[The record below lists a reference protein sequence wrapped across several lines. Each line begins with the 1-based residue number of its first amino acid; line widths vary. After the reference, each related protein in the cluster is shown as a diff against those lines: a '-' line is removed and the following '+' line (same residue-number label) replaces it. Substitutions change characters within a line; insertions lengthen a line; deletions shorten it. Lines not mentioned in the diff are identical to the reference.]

1 MGACTFTKTANTPVG
16 VWGNNRVAKGQLA
29 LSASYATGGDT
40 LDLKTVGLTE
50 LNELY
55 VNGSNALL
63 GGSGLSVA
71 LGGTKIAPLIIA
83 SDALNTEVANATNL
97 STRPLVQ
104 VLLVG
109 K

>member
-1 MGACTFTKTANTPVG
+1 MGAATFTKTANVPVG
-16 VWGNNRVAKGQLA
+16 VWGDKRVAKGQLA

-50 LNELY
+50 VTELY
-55 VNGSNALL
+55 VNASNALL
-63 GGSGLSVA
+63 GGSGLSLA
-71 LGGTKIAPLIIA
+71 LGGTKNAPLLIA

-97 STRPLVQ
+97 SGRPFVQ